1 MKVIICGA
9 GRVGYGI
16 AERLSEEGND
26 VSVID
31 TQPSLISAITETL
44 DVSGVVGHGAHPEV
58 LAKATNDMHAKLLT
72 KIGADRVVLP
82 EKDMGVR
89 VAHNLVSANI
99 YFYSKVIL

>member
-31 TQPSLISAITETL
+31 NQPSLIAARREIDARPAEA
-44 DVSGVVGHGAHPEV
+44 G
-58 LAKATNDMHAKLLT
+58 
-72 KIGADRVVLP
+72 
-82 EKDMGVR
+82 
-89 VAHNLVSANI
+89 
-99 YFYSKVIL
+99 

>member
-31 TQPSLISAITETL
+31 VPRLRVIDTVAVGQQPSM
-44 DVSGVVGHGAHPEV
+44 V
-58 LAKATNDMHAKLLT
+58 
-72 KIGADRVVLP
+72 
-82 EKDMGVR
+82 
-89 VAHNLVSANI
+89 LVSP
-99 YFYSKVIL
+99 V